1 MSGIATLGTT
11 FTLPN
16 YHGELLAISP
26 EDTPFTTAIGGLTGG
41 ESVSAGQFEWQTY
54 DLRDAAN
61 DRQRL
66 EGADAPTVDNRV
78 RANVTNVVEI
88 HQEQVSVSYSKQ
100 ASTQQYAGANIGG
113 SDNPVTDELDFQL
126 TAALKAK
133 KRDIEKGFIQNTKVV
148 PTDNTTAAKTGGILA
163 AISTN
168 VDAKSGTPT
177 LTASDVLSLGQT
189 IWTNGGIQESE
200 TATILVNAGLKRWLT
215 KLFITDK
222 GYDEQTRNVGG
233 VNVQTIETDFGRL
246 NIMLNR
252 YMPASTLAIVSLEEC
267 APVFRLIPN
276 KGFLFTE
283 PLAKTGSADKEQLY
297 GEVGLKWGAEWK
309 HGKITGLLSTA
320 PST

>member
-11 FTLPN
+11 YNLPN

-41 ESVSAGQFEWQTY
+41 EAVSAGQFEWQTY

-113 SDNPVTDELDFQL
+113 SDNPVTNELDFQL

-133 KRDIEKGFIQNTKVV
+133 KAARDALAEAVAALLGEDVEIVLEAEGRDQHGVGFVV
-148 PTDNTTAAKTGGILA
+148 EEAHGHDQDHRHQEEQQEDQRHRRGEEIGREAGTTRPPRRRGEY
-163 AISTN
+163 
-168 VDAKSGTPT
+168 P
-177 LTASDVLSLGQT
+177 
-189 IWTNGGIQESE
+189 EE
-200 TATILVNAGLKRWLT
+200 TR
-215 KLFITDK
+215 
-222 GYDEQTRNVGG
+222 R
-233 VNVQTIETDFGRL
+233 RP
-246 NIMLNR
+246 
-252 YMPASTLAIVSLEEC
+252 PA
-267 APVFRLIPN
+267 R
-276 KGFLFTE
+276 
-283 PLAKTGSADKEQLY
+283 
-297 GEVGLKWGAEWK
+297 
-309 HGKITGLLSTA
+309 
-320 PST
+320 